1 MNPSEADEI
10 RALLRFIESSETEV
24 SGRSR
29 VALSAEDEDLIRLLA
44 EARLPEDKRQD
55 LMILLA
61 SNSQALEMLAA
72 ILKRDQEKEDLSKA
86 GDTSL

>member
-1 MNPSEADEI
+1 MNLSEADEI

-44 EARLPEDKRQD
+44 EARLADEKKEDV
-55 LMILLA
+55 MILLA

>member
-1 MNPSEADEI
+1 VNPSEADEI

-44 EARLPEDKRQD
+44 EARLADEKKEDV
-55 LMILLA
+55 MILLA

>member
-1 MNPSEADEI
+1 VNPSEADEI
-10 RALLRFIESSETEV
+10 RALLRFIEASEPEV

-29 VALSAEDEDLIRLLA
+29 VALSAEDEDLIRLLG
-44 EARLPEDKRQD
+44 EARLPDEKKEDA
-55 LMILLA
+55 MILLA

-72 ILKRDQEKEDLSKA
+72 ILKRDQEKEDLSEA

>member
-10 RALLRFIESSETEV
+10 RAILRFIESSEREV
-24 SGRSR
+24 SGRSQI
-29 VALSAEDEDLIRLLA
+29 ALSAENQDLIRLLA
-44 EARLPEDKRQD
+44 EARLPADKKKE

-72 ILKRDQEKEDLSKA
+72 ILKSDEKAVS
-86 GDTSL
+86 GDTSP